1 MEGSERIEH
10 DRRELTQKALY
21 ALTRARVSLVMEHP
35 FFAVLA
41 IRLTFKEDASCRDF
55 WTDGRSLGF
64 NPVYAATLPAKKLV
78 GALAHEV
85 LHLAFGHHVR
95 RKARD
100 EKLWNRACDYAINL
114 ILLDSG
120 FALPEGFALDPQF
133 TGMAVD
139 DIYSRLASLQHE
151 RSSLGAKDRQDM
163 PGSVAG
169 PSGNTENKEGKETES
184 QNASSATASD
194 QSQTLQT
201 EKKKRSLAGQPGK
214 EQKDADKKSSPSKG
228 DFTGEVRDH
237 PGLDSDMD
245 DKARQAAEQEAEII
259 LSQAMQR
266 AMNMGSLPA
275 GLTRLLKRTFAP
287 QLGWQ
292 ELLRRFLENC
302 ADADYSW
309 TTPNRRYVHQGVY
322 LPSRRESRIP
332 HLAVAV
338 DSSGS
343 VDEQALALFCSELS
357 AILENWDTTLTV
369 LFHDT
374 RVQASLCFTR
384 SDLPITLSPVGGGGT
399 DYRPVCEYI
408 EEQQLHPSCLIWFT
422 DMQCNRFPAEPSYP
436 VLWISTLP
444 LREAVPFGEAISLGA
459 SAG

>member
-1 MEGSERIEH
+1 MKRSGSQPEES
-10 DRRELTQKALY
+10 RELTQKALH

-41 IRLTFKEDASCRDF
+41 MRLTFKEDSACRDF
-55 WTDGRSLGF
+55 WTNGRTLGF

-114 ILLDSG
+114 VLLDSG
-120 FALPEGFALDPQF
+120 FVLPEGFAHDPQF
-133 TGMAVD
+133 IGMAVD
-139 DIYSRLASLQHE
+139 DIYSRLASLQSE
-151 RSSLGAKDRQDM
+151 RNSLGAKGSQDM

-169 PSGNTENKEGKETES
+169 PSGSTGNGDGEESES
-184 QNASSATASD
+184 QKAASVAASD
-194 QSQTLQT
+194 QMQSLPTQNVKQRLTG
-201 EKKKRSLAGQPGK
+201 RSDKQ
-214 EQKDADKKSSPSKG
+214 QKSADKKSGQTTG

-237 PGLDSDMD
+237 PFLDDDMS
-245 DKARQAAEQEAEII
+245 DKALQAAEQEAEIV

-266 AMNMGSLPA
+266 AMHMGDLPA
-275 GLTRLLKRTFAP
+275 GLTRLLKRSFAP
-287 QLGWQ
+287 QLGWR

-309 TTPNRRYVHQGVY
+309 TTPNRRYVYQGVY

-357 AILENWDTTLTV
+357 TILENWDTTLTV

-374 RVQASLCFTR
+374 RVQNSLSFTR
-384 SDLPITLSPVGGGGT
+384 SDLPLTLLPVGGGGT

-408 EEQQLHPSCLIWFT
+408 EDQQLHPSCLIWFT
-422 DMQCNRFPAEPSYP
+422 DMQCNRFPEEPPYP
-436 VLWISTLP
+436 VLWVSTLP
-444 LREAVPFGEAISLGA
+444 LQEAVPFGEAISLQA
-459 SAG
+459 VAG